1 MLKYCHHC
9 GSSDFRT
16 SRFRSAD
23 LPQLVLF
30 KLPVRCTVCR
40 ERTFVFL
47 PEFFRLRREHEARRL
62 ERSKES

>member
-40 ERTFVFL
+40 ERSSVFVL
-47 PEFFRLRREHEARRL
+47 EFFRLRREHEARRL